1 MPHIHFPTGPY
12 YFITVTYQSNDYL
25 NEKVDHIK
33 TKIAEIIF
41 NAAPVKSLQ
50 SHIHGQIIA
59 EVPKDNS
66 IKYLRQIVEALKEPL
81 AKNTP
86 KLDFTAELLAHTNLT
101 NGDTQHWIYVNEG
114 NNMNENFLKSISS
127 FYPKKED

>member
-1 MPHIHFPTGPY
+1 MPQIHYPTGPY

-25 NEKVDHIK
+25 NEKVDNIK
-33 TKIAEIIF
+33 TEIAKIIF
-41 NAAPVKSLQ
+41 TAAPVKSLQ

-59 EVPKDNS
+59 EVPTDNAVR
-66 IKYLRQIVEALKEPL
+66 YLKQIVEALKEPL

-86 KLDFTAELLAHTNLT
+86 KLDFTAELVSHGSITN
-101 NGDTQHWIYVNEG
+101 NTQHWIYVNEN